1 MPWLDICN
9 AIHYNENEQH
19 CGGVYMANVQV
30 KIDDSLKNEAQAV
43 AASMGLDL
51 ASAVRLFL
59 TQMVRENG
67 LPFRPYADPFY
78 GARNQAH
85 LAQVVA
91 DLNKGKNC
99 AAHNLIED

>member
-1 MPWLDICN
+1 
-9 AIHYNENEQH
+9 
-19 CGGVYMANVQV
+19 MANVQV
-30 KIDDSLKNEAQAV
+30 KIDDNLKKESQSV

-78 GARNQAH
+78 SARNQAH
-85 LAQVVA
+85 LTQVA
-91 DLNKGKNC
+91 DDLSRGRNC
-99 AAHNLIED
+99 AAHSLIED